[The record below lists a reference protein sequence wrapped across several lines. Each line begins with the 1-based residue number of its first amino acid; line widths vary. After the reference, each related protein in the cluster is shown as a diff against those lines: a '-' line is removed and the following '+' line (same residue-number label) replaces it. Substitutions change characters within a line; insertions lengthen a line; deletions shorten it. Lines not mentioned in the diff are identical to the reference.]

1 MRKKICL
8 FGYKWLVFGL
18 LGSIFCRMVP
28 FVMEIAIV
36 SVLTIVAISLDRFL
50 AVTFPLRTFMNWTHC
65 WSFILATWLISI
77 GVKVPT
83 LLATDLDEFEGEI
96 YCIVDLDL
104 TFGAGS
110 GDIYFKFKFVVLYA
124 ISFAVT
130 VGLNFAII
138 VTMNKRTIPGNTVVH
153 TNNRYHEKTNRKV
166 ITMVLIVVAAFLLCW
181 SLYFVLMVLRQNNI
195 QVPCNVL
202 YLRLLQAH
210 FNAALTP
217 LLYAIFSEN
226 YRQGFGEIFSAHCFL
241 YRKVTFHLISS
252 TLRGEED
259 KVQGHPLSFRL
270 WQLHGI
276 VQLLNM

>member
-110 GDIYFKFKFVVLYA
+110 GEIYFKFKFVVLYA

-166 ITMVLIVVAAFLLCW
+166 IRMVLIVVAAFLLCW

-195 QVPCNVL
+195 QVSCNVL
-202 YLRLLQAH
+202 YLRLLQTH
-210 FNAALTP
+210 FNAARTS

-226 YRQGFGEIFSAHCFL
+226 YRQGFGKFSQPTVFCIAKWLFTW
-241 YRKVTFHLISS
+241 YRPRSEGRRTKFKVTLWASDSGSS
-252 TLRGEED
+252 T
-259 KVQGHPLSFRL
+259 V
-270 WQLHGI
+270 
-276 VQLLNM
+276 